1 MLGLRGLA
9 CFYGTDVITLV
20 FRTLPDRSEDLRY
33 PSTFGWPSP
42 AVSPNSWMAEIS
54 AAVQPNGSTGGLL
67 NNNLNNFSQEGC
79 SDTIPKNIFGK
90 DTSDEEKGRLMLAKL
105 TTYPNL
111 RRSLHSLNIARA
123 YKYGSRS
130 FGEKG
135 WYTENFNI
143 GKKLRTNDDRRKFRF
158 GLKSNVDFLLQL
170 DLENLKS
177 CLIEKVDV
185 TSFPPNDRTSSLS
198 DGSFLNLM
206 QKLNQTKAR
215 DFCKIINRLESNL
228 KFTQSLSE
236 HFATDDMLEPA
247 LMVISDGL
255 RKSPDLGEGLWGR
268 SVAGNALLYRHRASS
283 QDHELKSRRLRYQT
297 DRSPPRTPTR
307 RPRGRIV
314 SGRTPYR
321 SYFTPEY
328 PKGTC
333 FRFQKTGKCESK
345 ECPYDHE
352 CCKCF
357 SKSHGRDTC
366 PDNL

>member
-1 MLGLRGLA
+1 MHLYYFYDRLFFYLIILHYFLFTRTLTWIYCSALYYLDSLPYGLAGYFFLLIQQGDLLLSNSCDLHIYPAIPYMGFSMTFRMSLLGLRGLA

-143 GKKLRTNDDRRKFRF
+143 GKKLRTNDEMARF
-158 GLKSNVDFLLQL
+158 LWRCFLLL
-170 DLENLKS
+170 PAIVARRIFSK
-177 CLIEKVDV
+177 
-185 TSFPPNDRTSSLS
+185 RRWA
-198 DGSFLNLM
+198 
-206 QKLNQTKAR
+206 QTQIVSAFKKAR
-215 DFCKIINRLESNL
+215 
-228 KFTQSLSE
+228 
-236 HFATDDMLEPA
+236 
-247 LMVISDGL
+247 
-255 RKSPDLGEGLWGR
+255 
-268 SVAGNALLYRHRASS
+268 
-283 QDHELKSRRLRYQT
+283 ELN
-297 DRSPPRTPTR
+297 
-307 RPRGRIV
+307 I
-314 SGRTPYR
+314 
-321 SYFTPEY
+321 
-328 PKGTC
+328 
-333 FRFQKTGKCESK
+333 
-345 ECPYDHE
+345 
-352 CCKCF
+352 
-357 SKSHGRDTC
+357 
-366 PDNL
+366 